1 MLCNDLL
8 QHNRRS
14 PASSRG
20 MLSTQLH
27 SSTTPTEY
35 TYSYAY
41 LPFSALC
48 VVTVPNRIASDLGS
62 SKSPTKR
69 MLGHT
74 HEVMYL
80 QGLARRVYT
89 RASPR
94 SPCSGRQQRRVAFR
108 IVKRFR
114 PSPEG
119 QGLLRSRVRM
129 YTLYCM
135 CDIPCISI
143 IEGHL
148 QLAKSMLLAVSEC
161 NATIPMYTCE
171 NRLD

>member
-14 PASSRG
+14 PASSR
-20 MLSTQLH
+20 
-27 SSTTPTEY
+27 
-35 TYSYAY
+35 
-41 LPFSALC
+41 ALC
-48 VVTVPNRIASDLGS
+48 VVTVPNRIDNDLGT
-62 SKSPTKR
+62 SKSPMIR

-114 PSPEG
+114 PSPGG

-129 YTLYCM
+129 YTLYW
-135 CDIPCISI
+135 
-143 IEGHL
+143 HL
-148 QLAKSMLLAVSEC
+148 QLAKSMLLALSEC